1 MSAAAAAGPR
11 PVQRTEQ
18 RLRLAAYG
26 LLLLIAVAIPF
37 VLGSYRVGQ
46 FTLVLAYS
54 VAVLGLNLLV
64 GYGGLISLGHGAF
77 FALGAYTS
85 AILIEKAGLP
95 HLATVPIAAAVCFAA
110 GFVLGLPALRIR
122 GLYLAL
128 VTLAVAIA
136 VPQLIKRFDELTGG
150 TQGLNVAQP
159 TAPGW
164 VPLADDQFL
173 YFLTLV
179 LAVPMFVVAANLV
192 RGRTGRALVAMRESE
207 VAAKAMG
214 VDLARLKTSAFAVSS
229 MYAGVAGSLYV
240 FSIGFVA
247 PESFPLTVSFAFL
260 AAIVVGGLAT
270 IGGAIFGALFI
281 EFVPI
286 YASDVSDALA
296 GVIYGAVLIAF
307 MYALHG
313 GVMGVLGGI
322 GRRLASRL
330 SREERKERLD
340 EPAQPNV
347 APAASDSPATRPP
360 TIRGS

>member
-1 MSAAAAAGPR
+1 MSTAAAAGS

-26 LLLLIAVAIPF
+26 FVLLVAIAIPF
-37 VLGSYRVGQ
+37 WFGSYRVGQ

-95 HLATVPIAAAVCFAA
+95 HLATVPIAAVVCFAA
-110 GFVLGLPALRIR
+110 GLVLGLPALRIR

-136 VPQLIKRFDELTGG
+136 VPQLIKRFDGLTGG

-159 TAPGW
+159 TAPSW
-164 VPLADDQFL
+164 IPLADDQFL
-173 YFLTLV
+173 YFLTLA
-179 LAVPMFVVAANLV
+179 LAIPMFVLAANLV
-192 RGRTGRALVAMRESE
+192 RGRIGRALVAMRESE
-207 VAAKAMG
+207 VAAKTMG
-214 VDLARLKTSAFAVSS
+214 VDLARLKTSAFAVGA
-229 MYAGVAGSLYV
+229 MYAGVAGALYV

-247 PESFPLTVSFAFL
+247 PESFTLTVSFAFL

-281 EFVPI
+281 EFVPV

-296 GVIYGAVLIAF
+296 GVIYGSVLIAF
-307 MYALHG
+307 MYALRG
-313 GVMGVLGGI
+313 GVMGLLRGI
-322 GRRLASRL
+322 GRLLASRL
-330 SREERKERLD
+330 QRRPRKERLD
-340 EPAQPNV
+340 EPARPDV
-347 APAASDSPATRPP
+347 APPPERDRPTTRPP
-360 TIRGS
+360 AMRGS

>member
-1 MSAAAAAGPR
+1 MSATATAGPR

-18 RLRLAAYG
+18 RLKLAAYG
-26 LLLLIAVAIPF
+26 LVLLVAIAIPF
-37 VLGSYRVGQ
+37 FFGSYRVGQ
-46 FTLVLAYS
+46 FTLVLAYA

-85 AILIEKAGLP
+85 AILIEKADFP
-95 HLATVPIAAAVCFAA
+95 YLATLPPAAAVCFAA
-110 GFVLGLPALRIR
+110 GLVLGLPALRIR

-128 VTLAVAIA
+128 VTLGVAIA
-136 VPQLIKRFDELTGG
+136 MPQLIKRFDELTGG

-164 VPLADDQFL
+164 LPLADDQFL
-173 YFLTLV
+173 YLLTLV
-179 LAVPMFVVAANLV
+179 LAIPMFVLAANLV

-214 VDLARLKTSAFAVSS
+214 VDLARLKTSAFAISS
-229 MYAGVAGSLYV
+229 MYAGVAGALYV

-247 PESFPLTVSFAFL
+247 PESFTLTVSFAFL

-281 EFVPI
+281 EFVPV

-307 MYALHG
+307 MYALRG
-313 GVMGVLGGI
+313 GVMGLLRDI
-322 GRRLASRL
+322 GRQISSRL
-330 SREERKERLD
+330 SREEGKERPG
-340 EPAQPNV
+340 EPAQRDV
-347 APAASDSPATRPP
+347 APPASDRPATQPP
-360 TIRGS
+360 AMRGS